1 MRKTT
6 YLALALLFTLLTACS
21 KFEKLRKSGT
31 DDEKYKAALEFYKKG
46 SFEKAG
52 LLFEELKPILK
63 GSDQQEMATF
73 YEAYC
78 NYRMGLYALS
88 AQQFR
93 QFYETFGRS
102 EYAEEALYMSAYS
115 LYKDSPNYNL
125 DQTSTATAIDAL
137 QSFVNGY
144 SGSKF
149 REEATEIMKEL
160 RIKLEKKAYEKAVLY
175 YKTSPST
182 ILNFRS
188 AVVAMTNFQ
197 RDFPDSELNEDV
209 AYRMVQAQHDFAK
222 NSSPK
227 TQKARFDEVV
237 THYQAFID
245 KYPKS
250 RFLRAA
256 EKLHENSTKEL
267 SRIGAETQLAKQQT
281 PSVPA
286 ATSPDSKTTKLGG
299 SSN

>member
-6 YLALALLFTLLTACS
+6 YLTLVLLFTLLTACS
-21 KFEKLRKSGT
+21 KFEKLRKNST
-31 DDEKYKAALEFYKKG
+31 DEEKYKAALDYYKKG

-52 LLFEELKPILK
+52 LLFEELKPLLK

-115 LYKDSPNYNL
+115 LYKDSPNFNL
-125 DQTSTATAIDAL
+125 DQVSTSTAIDAL

-144 SGSKF
+144 SQSKF

-175 YKTSPST
+175 YKTSPAS

-197 RDFPDSELNEDV
+197 RDFPDSDLNEDV
-209 AYRMVQAQHDFAK
+209 AYRKVQAQHDYAK

-227 TQKARFDEVV
+227 KQKERFDEAVLF
-237 THYQAFID
+237 YQAFID
-245 KYPKS
+245 KYPNSK
-250 RFLRAA
+250 FLRIA
-256 EKLHENSTKEL
+256 EKFYDNSTKEL
-267 SRIGAETQLAKQQT
+267 ARMGAEAQLAKQQP
-281 PSVPA
+281 PSAPGTTA
-286 ATSPDSKTTKLGG
+286 PDSKTSKLGG